1 MILRGK
7 NRHTTIKPDNSIHYK
22 HGWILHVCFSWF
34 IFVFL
39 VNTLCPVLL
48 FQKIPNERAQGVL
61 GDVENLTEE
70 KIDELVKEFL
80 KDFKEGS
87 VEAKGW
93 PTFLPAYTVSKVA
106 VNAYTRILAKKY
118 PSFCINSVC
127 PGNVK
132 SDLNANTWH
141 RICWRR
147 CCRTCQISPTP
158 GWQSFWLV
166 FFSAGS
172 VFLLN
177 EKAIHLFRW
186 TIFAIFSCE
195 L

>member
-1 MILRGK
+1 M
-7 NRHTTIKPDNSIHYK
+7 
-22 HGWILHVCFSWF
+22 
-34 IFVFL
+34 
-39 VNTLCPVLL
+39 L

-132 SDLNANTWH
+132 SDLNANTGIVSAEEGAAGPVRLALLPDGSH
-141 RICWRR
+141 SGLFFF
-147 CCRTCQISPTP
+147 QQEVS
-158 GWQSFWLV
+158 SF
-166 FFSAGS
+166 
-172 VFLLN
+172 
-177 EKAIHLFRW
+177 
-186 TIFAIFSCE
+186 
-195 L
+195 